1 MLGCAC
7 TCLKVMLKAQNSS
20 AVVQRNGNWYWNGR
34 GVRNYKVTVVG
45 AGGGI
50 GQPLSMLLKQNPLI
64 DELTLHDVGDI
75 KGVAADLSH
84 ICTSTQVDFFDG
96 VKQQELIDSL
106 HDSHVVVVPA
116 GLPRQPGM
124 TRDQLEDA
132 NSGVAMAVSCAVGMA
147 CPEALLAFIT
157 NPINTIVPI
166 AAEFLKAKGVFDPNR
181 LFGVTSLDVVR
192 AKTFIADYMNID
204 PATVEIPVIGGH
216 AGKTILPIFSQCLP
230 KFTGEEEDVKR
241 LTERIQEAGTEVLMA
256 KAGKGSATLSMAYAA
271 AYFVNALLRG
281 LNDEPGVIECA
292 YVASDATELPF
303 LATPLE
309 LGPNGIKKNLGLP
322 SLNADEEAAFQK
334 LLPELRQSIE
344 RGVSYAAKIIDAAK
358 PDQELIKEP
367 DSKVEDSAKY
377 AQSN

>member
-7 TCLKVMLKAQNSS
+7 SCFKLMLKAQNSC
-20 AVVQRNGNWYWNGR
+20 AVGQRNGNWYWNGR
-34 GVRNYKVTVVG
+34 GTRNYKVTVVG

-64 DELTLHDVGDI
+64 DELTLHDVCDI

-96 VKQQELIDSL
+96 VKEQELIDSL

-116 GLPRQPGM
+116 GLPRKPGM
-124 TRDQLEDA
+124 TRDQLVDA
-132 NSGVAMAVSCAVGMA
+132 NSGVAMAVSSAVGIA

-157 NPINTIVPI
+157 NPINTLVPI

-181 LFGVTSLDVVR
+181 LFGVTTLDVVR
-192 AKTFIADYMNID
+192 ARTFIADYMNID
-204 PATVEIPVIGGH
+204 PATVEVPVIGGH
-216 AGKTILPIFSQCLP
+216 SGITILPIFSQCMP
-230 KFTGEEEDVKR
+230 KFTGEEEDVKQ
-241 LTERIQEAGTEVLMA
+241 LTQRIQEAGTEVVKA
-256 KAGKGSATLSMAYAA
+256 KAGKGSATLSMAYAG

-281 LNDEPGVIECA
+281 LNDEPNVIECA

-303 LATPLE
+303 FATPLE
-309 LGPNGIKKNLGLP
+309 LGPNGIKNNLGVP
-322 SLNADEEAAFQK
+322 CLNADEEAAFLK
-334 LLPELRQSIE
+334 LLPELRQNIE
-344 RGVSYAAKIIDAAK
+344 RGQSYAGKIIAVSK
-358 PDQELIKEP
+358 PDQIKEP
-367 DSKVEDSAKY
+367 DCKAEDSAKY